1 VMSVP
6 DEHPSGEDVEPLLP
20 VISEDEFDRIAVRS
34 RRGST
39 GDYEDPS
46 RMTSLTTETINQSP

>member
-1 VMSVP
+1 MSVA
-6 DEHPSGEDVEPLLP
+6 DERPSGEDVEPALP
-20 VISEDEFDRIAVRS
+20 AISEDEFDRIAVRS
-34 RRGST
+34 LRDSR

>member
-1 VMSVP
+1 MSVP

-34 RRGST
+34 RRGAT